1 MQHRRRRAS
10 LIASSL
16 TLLAGV
22 GIGAGLTTFAPQ
34 ILDPIADAAPADRS
48 EDHAAL
54 TVGAGSAA
62 LDYDPS
68 VSLAP
73 LVDQLGPAVVHI
85 KVTQEVDIQSMVPR
99 QMLPFLDIDPE
110 ELKRMQQGEGSG
122 FLISE
127 DGYILTNNHVVANAD
142 EVTVILADERE
153 FTAAVVGTDPRTDV
167 ALVKIED
174 EDGFP
179 TVELGSSSGARVGDR
194 VVAIGNPFGLE
205 HTVTTGII
213 SAKGRVIGAGPYDDF
228 LQTDASI
235 NPGNSGGPLFNLK
248 GEVVGIN
255 TAINPRAQGIGF
267 SVPIDMVKDILD
279 ELKEDGT
286 VSRGWIGVGLRAVE
300 PSVAERLDLE
310 VDEGEGVM
318 IGAVYQGTPGAE
330 AGLEPGDVVL
340 ELDGEELDD
349 TEGFIRAVG
358 DRRPGDEIKLLLL
371 RDGKKKRLSVTL
383 AERPEED
390 DLRRGRFLAPE
401 PEEEAEAD
409 TGAVADLGIRVRAA
423 SELRGFS
430 GKGGVVVTRVA
441 SGSRAERGL
450 RPGDR
455 ILECNG
461 RGVDS
466 EKDLARAL
474 QEDGAIVMIVD
485 RRGSQLLVEL

>member
-1 MQHRRRRAS
+1 MQSRPRRVSLLAS
-10 LIASSL
+10 AL

-22 GIGAGLTTFAPQ
+22 GIGAGLTTFAPGV
-34 ILDPIADAAPADRS
+34 LDPVADAAPSADRA
-48 EDHAAL
+48 DAAAQ
-54 TVGAGSAA
+54 TVGAGSAT

-73 LVDQLGPAVVHI
+73 LVEDLGPAVVHL
-85 KVTQEVDIQSMVPR
+85 KVSQEVDLESMVPR
-99 QMLPFLDIDPE
+99 QMLPFLDIDPDQ
-110 ELKRMQQGEGSG
+110 LKRMQQGEGSG
-122 FLISE
+122 FLISA
-127 DGYILTNNHVVANAD
+127 DGYILTNNHVVADAD

-153 FTAAVVGTDPRTDV
+153 FTATVVGTDPRTDV

-179 TVELGSSSGARVGDR
+179 TVALGSSSAARVGDR

-279 ELKEDGT
+279 DLKEDGR
-286 VSRGWIGVGLRAVE
+286 VARGWIGVGLRAVDDE
-300 PSVAERLDLE
+300 LARTLDL
-310 VDEGEGVM
+310 DAGGGVM

-330 AGLEPGDVVL
+330 AGLQPGDVVL
-340 ELDGEELDD
+340 SLEGEALDD
-349 TEGFIRAVG
+349 TEGFIRAIG
-358 DRRPGDEIKLLLL
+358 SFRPGDAVELLVL
-371 RDGKKKRLSVTL
+371 RDGKKKRLDVTL

-401 PEEEAEAD
+401 ADEAPEAD
-409 TGAVADLGIRVRAA
+409 ASAVTELGIRVRAA
-423 SELRGFS
+423 RELRGY
-430 GKGGVVVTRVA
+430 GGQGGVVVTRVA

-455 ILECNG
+455 ITECNG
-461 RGVDS
+461 REVNS

-474 QEDGAIVMIVD
+474 AADDRTVMIVD
-485 RRGSQLLVEL
+485 RRGTQLLVEL